1 MEVYIND
8 ILINSETCLDHFH
21 YLEETFELLW
31 KFGMTLKGV
40 FGVNTG
46 KFLEFMVT
54 QRGIKAS
61 PA

>member
-31 KFGMTLKGV
+31 KFGMNMNPLKSV

-54 QRGIKAS
+54 
-61 PA
+61 